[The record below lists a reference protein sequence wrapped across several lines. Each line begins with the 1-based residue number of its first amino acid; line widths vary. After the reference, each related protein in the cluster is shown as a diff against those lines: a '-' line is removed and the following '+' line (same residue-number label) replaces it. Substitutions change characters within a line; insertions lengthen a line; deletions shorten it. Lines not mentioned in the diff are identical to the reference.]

1 MLPTLGQLITPTT
14 DVTVDQNYE
23 IAVLDSDGSR
33 RVVSEGPLPP
43 TVTVERNAEV
53 YGPTP
58 LVFWGPGD
66 LPGIHATRS
75 TMPHAN
81 GWYLPYPPADGI
93 AIVPT
98 EAPVN
103 QVPYEKDFL
112 NHACTFAHEV
122 LADFHPHAPRLR
134 HIDSWNVAPDLVL
147 DVDSIERNRVGMR
160 YYRGV
165 LGYYYDRIV
174 RFGSYPRDTSDLG
187 QFDTNWRTEL
197 FEMQNL
203 DRYVCGTCRDEAGGS
218 RLRDFIHSLN
228 ISEWDTALDA
238 VVARGSGN
246 SLVYLARLPKINRNS
261 PDNLTPH
268 ATQNV
273 RTWVSNVASV
283 DGGWRSMMRDFD
295 AAVKRYDRDPL
306 VRIPSVGSHAT

>member
-1 MLPTLGQLITPTT
+1 MLPTLGQLVTPET
-14 DVTVDQNYE
+14 DVTVDENYE
-23 IAVLDSDGSR
+23 IVVLDSDGSR
-33 RVVSEGPLPP
+33 RVLARHHFSP
-43 TVTVERNAEV
+43 TITVPRVLEV

-58 LVFWGPGD
+58 IVFWGPGA
-66 LPGIHATRS
+66 LPGIHSALN
-75 TMPHAN
+75 HAERE

-103 QVPYEKDFL
+103 QVPYERDFL

-147 DVDSIERNRVGMR
+147 DVDSIQRNRVGMR

-203 DRYVCGTCRDEAGGS
+203 DRYVCGECRDEAGGS

-228 ISEWDTALDA
+228 ISEWDTALG
-238 VVARGSGN
+238 RGGCAG
-246 SLVYLARLPKINRNS
+246 VWELARVSRS
-261 PDNLTPH
+261 PSEDQPQI
-268 ATQNV
+268 A
-273 RTWVSNVASV
+273 RT
-283 DGGWRSMMRDFD
+283 
-295 AAVKRYDRDPL
+295 
-306 VRIPSVGSHAT
+306 T